1 MRCLSLKPTCDSLL
15 PHIAPDQH
23 TCPSAWIK
31 FASIQAL
38 ARRCAQVRVTKL
50 PFHNLSQTQISL
62 GKNDYGWMEWM
73 EELKNGNGACS
84 LRKERGYPA
93 SMSDCKNAGWTYFG
107 GVKFEDGFKYTRETC
122 EEGRC
127 NIDESLEKSECEA
140 KHTCTEDCFA
150 CLPAKQAN
158 PPHLCFAQMLNET
171 QCSR

>member
-1 MRCLSLKPTCDSLL
+1 
-15 PHIAPDQH
+15 
-23 TCPSAWIK
+23 
-31 FASIQAL
+31 
-38 ARRCAQVRVTKL
+38 
-50 PFHNLSQTQISL
+50 
-62 GKNDYGWMEWM
+62 M

-84 LRKERGYPA
+84 LQYRSEWGDIRRPA

-140 KHTCTEDCFA
+140 KHTCTEDCNA
-150 CLPAKQAN
+150 CLPGEEN
-158 PPHLCFAQMLNET
+158 PPHLCFTQMLNET